1 MDGQSWKK
9 IESLNLFSG
18 ETQTLRLVIRNTGS
32 VPALGLDL
40 RWVGEEGEPPDLE
53 LDKTLIK
60 DNLPLKQG
68 KCIFLLF
75 MHDCRYY
82 IRKIFSMNSNE
93 IKFYFQ

>member
-53 LDKTLIK
+53 LDKTLIN
-60 DNLPLKQG
+60 DNLPLKPG
-68 KCIFLLF
+68 KCILSF